1 MCPVGSSGQTFRPGR
16 PAHFTAAEAESPTGE
31 WRFQVALQWICSG
44 KDGHDRKQGP
54 HLLGFLNNMN
64 LVNPDRSPNKE
75 KFIQVVTSLNLK
87 SVQQLECPL
96 PDCAIYGAPCPLHS
110 HLSVAN
116 PVFFPAAP
124 CSLPSRRR
132 GSPCPQHLGGPTAGF
147 PGFLGGWGP
156 RLLLARNCVT
166 SRAKT

>member
-1 MCPVGSSGQTFRPGR
+1 MCPVGSSGQTSRPGR

-110 HLSVAN
+110 HLCVAN
-116 PVFFPAAP
+116 PVFFPGAP
-124 CSLPSRRR
+124 GHFPVGGVALPAHSTWEV
-132 GSPCPQHLGGPTAGF
+132 PPQA
-147 PGFLGGWGP
+147 
-156 RLLLARNCVT
+156 LLASWAAGARDCF
-166 SRAKT
+166 